1 MRDAGS
7 VRMQEG
13 IVSAGENQFPVS
25 GRVTIGRTPE
35 NTISFPSDQKISR
48 NHAYIEQRGDE
59 FYIVDLGSSNGSKLN
74 GVPFTGEHLLQNG
87 DYAILGS
94 SSVVVFTLKPQEE
107 AEDETEGGTD
117 EALVAPEP
125 PPEEKKKNRTM
136 LAGAGGALVLAVA
149 IGGGAIYMA
158 SGSSCAATAKIVN
171 LEPGDTITQAT
182 DIEVETENGGC
193 VAKAIFTIDGAEFA
207 TSISEPFEATID
219 PKDHPD
225 LADGFDHVLGIV
237 LVDKY
242 GERIY
247 EPEPIAL
254 AFETRK
260 VEPPANTTVA
270 QGNTNTGAPTT
281 GKAVSL
287 VEIQQMSTQL
297 AKQIS
302 PTVNYNVSNR
312 QFLEEVQ
319 KRAAEYAQNGNFDRA
334 AQYRDA
340 INVAFVREQN
350 LPAPLG
356 YYLALSRSKF
366 VPTKQGNDEGLFR
379 MTNEFATANAYNGL
393 CGTETLSDPT
403 QNCASK
409 AAALYMKA
417 MVFGVFEG
425 DAVYAA
431 VAFGKSPADAGT
443 WKASLPANR
452 SDLWNVIK
460 TAEDRERLVRF
471 FAAGI
476 VSENPQK
483 FGLKDKPIAELY
495 RLAI

>member
-1 MRDAGS
+1 
-7 VRMQEG
+7 MQEG
-13 IVSAGENQFPVS
+13 ILSAGENEFPVN
-25 GRVTIGRTPE
+25 GRVTIGRTPD
-35 NTISFPSDQKISR
+35 NTISFPGDEKISR
-48 NHAYIEQRGDE
+48 NHAYIEQREDG
-59 FYIVDLGSSNGSKLN
+59 FYYIVDLGSSNGSKLN
-74 GVPFTGEHLLQNG
+74 GVGFSGEHLLQNG

-94 SSVVVFTLKPQEE
+94 TSVVVFTLRETEQIEEE
-107 AEDETEGGTD
+107 AEGSAEEVET
-117 EALVAPEP
+117 APEP
-125 PPEEKKKNRTM
+125 TPEEKKKNRTM
-136 LAGAGGALVLAVA
+136 LVGAGGALVLAMA

-158 SGSSCAATAKIVN
+158 SGSTCAATAKIIN
-171 LEPGDTITQAT
+171 PEPGDTITEAT
-182 DIEVETENGGC
+182 DIEVEVEHSGC
-193 VAKAIFTIDGAEFA
+193 VAKAIFTIDGTEFA
-207 TSISEPFEATID
+207 TSLSEPFEATID
-219 PKDHPD
+219 PKDDPD
-225 LADGFDHVLGIV
+225 LADGSFHRLGVV

-242 GERIY
+242 GERIH
-247 EPEPIAL
+247 EPNPIEL

-260 VEPPANTTVA
+260 VTPPTNTTVA
-270 QGNTNTGAPTT
+270 QGNTNTAPTT

-302 PTVNYNVSNR
+302 PTTAYNVSNR
-312 QFLEEVQ
+312 QFLQEVQ
-319 KRAAEYAQNGNFDRA
+319 KRAAEYAQDGNFDRA

-366 VPTKQGNDEGLFR
+366 NPAKQGSDEGLFR
-379 MTNEFATANAYNGL
+379 MTNEFVTANAYNGQ

-403 QNCASK
+403 QNCAAK

-417 MVFGVFEG
+417 IVLGVFEG
-425 DAVYAA
+425 DAVYSA

-452 SDLWNVIK
+452 ADVWNVVK
-460 TAEDRERLVRF
+460 TPEDRDRLVRF

-476 VSENPQK
+476 VAENPQK
-483 FGLKDKPIAELY
+483 FGLKDRPIAELY
-495 RLAI
+495 KLAM

>member
-1 MRDAGS
+1 
-7 VRMQEG
+7 MQEG
-13 IVSAGENQFPVS
+13 IVSAGENQFPVD

-107 AEDETEGGTD
+107 PEKGPEDAAEEVH
-117 EALVAPEP
+117 AAPEP
-125 PPEEKKKNRTM
+125 TPQEKKKNRTM

-207 TSISEPFEATID
+207 TSNSEPFEATID

-270 QGNTNTGAPTT
+270 QNNSNSAPTT
-281 GKAVSL
+281 GKAASL

-302 PTVNYNVSNR
+302 PTMAYNVSNR

-319 KRAAEYAQNGNFDRA
+319 KRAGEYAQNGNFDRA

-366 VPTKQGNDEGLFR
+366 VPTKQGSDEGLFR
-379 MTNEFATANAYNGL
+379 MNNDFVSSNSYNGL
-393 CGTETLSDPT
+393 CGTETLSDPS

-452 SDLWNVIK
+452 TDLWNVIK
-460 TAEDRERLVRF
+460 TPEDRDRLVRF

-483 FGLKDKPIAELY
+483 FGLKDKPIADLY
-495 RLAI
+495 RLAM

>member
-1 MRDAGS
+1 
-7 VRMQEG
+7 MQG
-13 IVSAGENQFPVS
+13 ILSAGENQFPVD
-25 GRVTIGRTPE
+25 GRVTIGRTPD
-35 NTISFPSDQKISR
+35 NIISFPNDQKISR
-48 NHAYIEQRGDE
+48 NHAYIEQRGDD
-59 FYIVDLGSSNGSKLN
+59 YIIVDLGSSNGSRIN
-74 GVPFTGEHLLQNG
+74 GVPFTGERLLQNG
-87 DYAILGS
+87 DYVILGG
-94 SSVVVFTLKPQEE
+94 SVVVFSLKSQEE
-107 AEDETEGGTD
+107 IDEQLEEESQETAEEVPA
-117 EALVAPEP
+117 ALEP
-125 PPEEKKKNRTM
+125 TPEEKKKNRTM
-136 LAGAGGALVLAVA
+136 LAGAGGALVLAMA

-158 SGSSCAATAKIVN
+158 SGSSCSATARIIN
-171 LEPGDTITQAT
+171 PEPGDTIIEAT

-242 GERIY
+242 GERIH
-247 EPEPIAL
+247 EPEPVTL

-260 VEPPANTTVA
+260 VEPPTNTTVA
-270 QGNTNTGAPTT
+270 QGNTNTGPATPS
-281 GKAVSL
+281 KVSL
-287 VEIQQMSTQL
+287 IDVQQMSTRL

-302 PTVNYNVSNR
+302 PTVAHNVSNR

-366 VPTKQGNDEGLFR
+366 VPTKQGSDEGLFR
-379 MTNEFATANAYNGL
+379 MTNEFVTANAYNGL

-460 TAEDRERLVRF
+460 TPEDRDRLVRF

-495 RLAI
+495 RLAM

>member
-1 MRDAGS
+1 
-7 VRMQEG
+7 MQEG
-13 IVSAGENQFPVS
+13 IVSAGEDQFPVS
-25 GRVTIGRTPE
+25 GRVTIGRTPD
-35 NTISFPSDQKISR
+35 NTISFPRDQKLSR

-74 GVPFTGEHLLQNG
+74 GVTFTGEHLLQNG

-107 AEDETEGGTD
+107 PEEAEEAEETV
-117 EALVAPEP
+117 AAAPEP
-125 PPEEKKKNRTM
+125 TPEEKKKNRTM

-158 SGSSCAATAKIVN
+158 TGSSCSATAQIIN
-171 LEPGDTITQAT
+171 PEPGDTIIEAT
-182 DIEVETENGGC
+182 DIEVESENAGC

-247 EPEPIAL
+247 EPPPIAL

-260 VEPPANTTVA
+260 VEPPSNTTVA
-270 QGNTNTGAPTT
+270 QGNTNTGPTAPS
-281 GKAVSL
+281 KVSL
-287 VEIQQMSTQL
+287 IDVQQMSTQL

-302 PTVNYNVSNR
+302 PTVAYNVSNR

-319 KRAAEYAQNGNFDRA
+319 KRAAEYAQDGNFDRA

-340 INVAFVREQN
+340 INLAFVREQN

-379 MTNEFATANAYNGL
+379 MTNEFVTSNSYNGL
-393 CGTETLSDPT
+393 CGTETLSDPN

-431 VAFGKSPADAGT
+431 VAFGKSPADAVT

-452 SDLWNVIK
+452 SDLWNVVK
-460 TAEDRERLVRF
+460 TTEDRDRLVRF

-476 VSENPQK
+476 VAENPQK
-483 FGLKDKPIAELY
+483 FGLKDRPIAELY
-495 RLAI
+495 KLAM

>member
-1 MRDAGS
+1 
-7 VRMQEG
+7 MQEG
-13 IVSAGENQFPVS
+13 IVSAGEDQFPVD
-25 GRVTIGRTPE
+25 GRVTIGRTPD
-35 NTISFPSDQKISR
+35 NTISFPGDQKISR

-107 AEDETEGGTD
+107 PEDESE
-117 EALVAPEP
+117 EAVEEVQTAPEP
-125 PPEEKKKNRTM
+125 TPEEKKKNRTM

-158 SGSSCAATAKIVN
+158 TGSSCSATASIIN
-171 LEPGDTITQAT
+171 PEPGDTIIQAT
-182 DIEVETENGGC
+182 EIELEVEHDGC

-219 PKDHPD
+219 PKDDPD
-225 LADGFDHVLGIV
+225 LADGSFHRLGVV

-242 GERIY
+242 GKRIF
-247 EPEPIAL
+247 EPAPIEL

-260 VEPPANTTVA
+260 VETPSNTTVA
-270 QGNTNTGAPTT
+270 QGNSNTAPAT

-287 VEIQQMSTQL
+287 VEIQQMSVQL

-302 PTVNYNVSNR
+302 PTAAYNVSNR
-312 QFLEEVQ
+312 QFLEEIQ

-366 VPTKQGNDEGLFR
+366 IPTKQGNDEGLFR
-379 MTNEFATANAYNGL
+379 MTNEFVTSNAYNGL

-417 MVFGVFEG
+417 IVFGVFEG

-443 WKASLPANR
+443 WKSSLPANR

-460 TAEDRERLVRF
+460 TPEDRDRLVRF

-483 FGLKDKPIAELY
+483 FGLKDRPIAELY